1 MEEAV
6 TKIGLRADCAS
17 LIWNVYL
24 DFEKMILNSAG
35 DGNNEN
41 QRQLVESI
49 YRRLLQGKE
58 SDMLRAAFENSAKRM
73 ADITAFEDRLAD
85 AVDLDEKLS
94 ILMEY
99 IEFEMQTKD
108 PVRIQMMFERAV
120 CTSADNPNAAV
131 WLQYGNWLDSSLK
144 LPQVSVEVYARAVRH
159 SPCTALWQQYFTA
172 LERSNAT
179 ADEIDSKWP
188 EARSTIT
195 TADEGLSLYRTYI
208 YLLRRRVAKEGGD
221 DYAVVLE
228 KFEEGTTFLA
238 EKFGSHWD
246 TRKIWNDILASGSG
260 HLAVAWLEAANLER
274 YFGELNNARKLYY
287 RAINSASDHPFTVF
301 DALIQFEREV
311 GTLQE
316 LDKALEKVNA
326 QAARVSMRPQKS
338 KPENDSKKRKK
349 EKNEEIEAKKKKKE
363 EDQEQKQATN
373 NEVNGVEE
381 PVKSQKKEEASSSR
395 IQVDDD
401 GFVVPQLPAQLQ
413 KPEAAASSRTANPPE
428 ETNEDTAQARH
439 TVFVSNLDFKLPKEK
454 LEEIF
459 TNAKEVRLVYRGMS
473 KLHKVRFFLLVVI

>member
-6 TKIGLRADCAS
+6 TKIGLRADCAA

-24 DFEKMILNSAG
+24 DFEKMILNSA
-35 DGNNEN
+35 E
-41 QRQLVESI
+41 
-49 YRRLLQGKE
+49 GKE
-58 SDMLRAAFENSAKRM
+58 SDILRAAFENSAKRM
-73 ADITAFEDRLAD
+73 ADITAFEDRLTD
-85 AVDLDEKLS
+85 AEDLNEKLS

-179 ADEIDSKWP
+179 ANEIDSKWP

-195 TADEGLSLYRTYI
+195 TPDEGLSLYRTYI
-208 YLLRRRVAKEGGD
+208 YLLRRRVAKEDGN

-228 KFEEGTTFLA
+228 KFEEGAAFLA

-246 TRKIWNDILASGSG
+246 SPKAQYRKNYALFLYTVVKQPDKARKIWNDILASGSG
-260 HLAVAWLEAANLER
+260 HLAAAWLEAANLER

-287 RAINSASDHPFTVF
+287 RAINSASDHPFTVIF
-301 DALIQFEREV
+301 LSFQCFI
-311 GTLQE
+311 L
-316 LDKALEKVNA
+316 LWYLMLSYNSNEKSVLC
-326 QAARVSMRPQKS
+326 KS
-338 KPENDSKKRKK
+338 WTRRSRK
-349 EKNEEIEAKKKKKE
+349 
-363 EDQEQKQATN
+363 
-373 NEVNGVEE
+373 
-381 PVKSQKKEEASSSR
+381 
-395 IQVDDD
+395 
-401 GFVVPQLPAQLQ
+401 
-413 KPEAAASSRTANPPE
+413 
-428 ETNEDTAQARH
+428 
-439 TVFVSNLDFKLPKEK
+439 
-454 LEEIF
+454 
-459 TNAKEVRLVYRGMS
+459 
-473 KLHKVRFFLLVVI
+473 